1 VCYPSQDL
9 KRKLLIGCLLG
20 LAAAT
25 LAAVIA
31 LLPFVETVEMKT
43 YDLRVRATSDPTLA
57 RKDIVLVGIDD
68 TSIGRLE
75 PLVGRWPWPRVIH
88 ASLIDYLAR
97 APARVVAYDVL
108 FTERDRRSGFAM
120 GDQTLTGE
128 ESDRALADSVAQA
141 GNVVMLTDVT
151 FGGLEKGPAPIVP
164 ATVPKPPYG
173 LDESFE
179 ERPVIVPPYAEL
191 ASASRALGHNY
202 FVLDE
207 DGPLRRTVPFVRVG
221 DRFVPSLNLAA
232 GLIAAGVSPEQTR
245 VDGADLRLGD
255 RRMPL
260 VAMNVPGFAGQAG
273 QTHRS
278 RRFLIRFTGP
288 ALLEDGKTPTYRTYS
303 FYDLFYSEQQL
314 LAGERP
320 FIDPSVFRD
329 KIVIVGTTAAGLHD
343 IFSVPLGSTGK
354 MAGNQIH
361 ANVIDDVLSSRF
373 IRRLGWGAVAG
384 ATVGCGLTVALVS
397 VFSGAW
403 ATVFTAL
410 ATAALLGWGSVM
422 LFDRGL
428 WLGVVQPAGALG
440 LAVFGGVAYQYFV
453 EGQEK
458 RKVKRLFSRYV
469 APDVYSQ
476 LLADPTRARLG
487 GQRREMSVLFSDI
500 RGFTTVSE
508 RGQPEEIVA
517 QLNEYFSRMVA
528 VLFEHRGTLDKFVG
542 DMVMALFGA
551 PVDDEWHA
559 DHAVAAALDMLREL
573 KELNR
578 RWTAEGRPTLEIG
591 IGINSGPM
599 IAGNIGSEAIMSYTV
614 IGDAV
619 NLGSRLESL
628 NKQYGTR
635 IIISEH
641 TRRRLRNS
649 YDVHPLG
656 EVVVKG
662 KSQAVAIFEVRT
674 DPGISPTTGA

>member
-1 VCYPSQDL
+1 MLRFRSL
-9 KRKLLIGCLLG
+9 TRKLLVGCLLG
-20 LAAAT
+20 LAAAG
-25 LAAVIA
+25 AAAIVA

-43 YDLRVRATSDPTLA
+43 YDLRVRATSDPSRA
-57 RKDIVLVGIDD
+57 RTDIVLVGIDD
-68 TSIGRLE
+68 PSITRLE

-88 ASLIDYLAR
+88 ASLIDYLTR

-108 FTERDRRSGFAM
+108 FTERDRRTGFAM
-120 GDQTLTGE
+120 GDQTLTGD
-128 ESDRALADSVAQA
+128 ESDRALAEAVARA

-151 FGGLEKGPAPIVP
+151 FGGLDKGPAPIVP
-164 ATVPKPPYG
+164 ETVPKRPYG

-191 ASASRALGHNY
+191 ARASRALGHNY

-232 GLIAAGVSPEQTR
+232 GLIAAGVSPEHTR
-245 VDGADLRLGD
+245 IDGADLRFGD

-260 VAMNVPGFAGQAG
+260 VVTNVPGFAGQSG

-314 LAGERP
+314 LAGEKP

-329 KIVIVGTTAAGLHD
+329 KIVIVGTVAAGLHD

-361 ANVIDDVLSSRF
+361 ANVIDDMLSSRF
-373 IRRLGWGAVAG
+373 IRRAGWGAALG
-384 ATVGCGLTVALVS
+384 TTMFCGLTVALVS
-397 VFSGAW
+397 VLAGAW
-403 ATVFTAL
+403 ATVFVAVGTAVAL
-410 ATAALLGWGSVM
+410 AWGSVM

-440 LAVFGGVAYQYFV
+440 LAAFGGVAYQYFV

-469 APDVYSQ
+469 APDVFSQ

-487 GQRREMSVLFSDI
+487 GQRREMTVLFSDI

-508 RGQPEEIVA
+508 KGQPEEIVA
-517 QLNEYFSRMVA
+517 QLNEYFSEMVA
-528 VLFEHRGTLDKFVG
+528 VLFKHHGTLDKFVG

-551 PVDDEWHA
+551 PIDDEQHA
-559 DHAVAAALDMLREL
+559 DHAVAAALDMMREL
-573 KELNR
+573 AVLNR
-578 RWTAEGRPTLEIG
+578 RWTAEGRPVLDIG
-591 IGINSGPM
+591 IGINSGDM
-599 IAGNIGSEAIMSYTV
+599 VAGNIGSETIMSYTV

-628 NKQYGTR
+628 NKQQGTH
-635 IIISEH
+635 IIISDQ
-641 TRRRLRNS
+641 TRRLLRNG
-649 YDVHPLG
+649 YDVRPLG

-674 DPGISPTTGA
+674 EAGAGPVASG